1 MANPKYCIIDLVHKD
16 YVPVIKDSIVYYG
29 GSQMWF
35 PEKKWFSRDYI
46 LHNYGCGTIATADLF
61 LYLAIHNEAYRNP
74 LTEAVLQGTESAYYT
89 DYLEYIRKIDG
100 YYTKTKRFV
109 AVLGPYVATAIND
122 YSRMFHL
129 NYRAK
134 WKWSLTYYDM
144 LEAMEEMLYLD
155 IPVILSIGPNTP
167 NLWGKKGISF
177 YQQYKVELPK
187 DKTASEPS
195 SEIKVK
201 EEETEAKL
209 QLKSV
214 IETEAVLNS
223 EPEYKTD
230 AMKSTEPEN
239 ETAAKEFAEKVNKD
253 NSKIILKDRNE
264 TETIYR
270 YKPVKQGINGHYV
283 TVTGL
288 RKDPVAAAIML
299 RISSWG
305 SEYYINYE
313 EYRDYVNDVGGTM
326 TSSMVYIAKKV

>member
-1 MANPKYCIIDLVHKD
+1 MANQKQCIIDLVHKE
-16 YVPVIKDSIVYYG
+16 YVPVIKDSAVYYG

-35 PEKKWFSRDYI
+35 PKKRWFSRDYI

-61 LYLAIHNEAYRNP
+61 LYLAIHNETYRNP

-89 DYLEYIRKIDG
+89 DYMEFVRKIDE

-129 NYRAK
+129 KYRAK

-167 NLWGKKGISF
+167 RLWGKKGIPF
-177 YQQYKVELPK
+177 YQQYKVELTK
-187 DKTASEPS
+187 NKTPEEQS
-195 SEIKVK
+195 SEIKEK
-201 EEETEAKL
+201 EEERKSRL
-209 QLKSV
+209 QQP
-214 IETEAVLNS
+214 ETETVAAIGPES
-223 EPEYKTD
+223 ECKID
-230 AMKSTEPEN
+230 DMKNAEPRDEA
-239 ETAAKEFAEKVNKD
+239 EVKEIIEQGNKALP
-253 NSKIILKDRNE
+253 KIKPTDRNE
-264 TETIYR
+264 TETIVR
-270 YKPVKQGINGHYV
+270 YKPVKQDINSHYV

-288 RKDPVAAAIML
+288 RKDPVAASIML

-313 EYRDYVNDVGGTM
+313 EYRDYIHEIGGMM
-326 TSSMVYIAKKV
+326 TSSMVYITMKV